1 MITERNQLFRKTALE
16 RLSSPNQLD
25 ERLKLVSYRPWVR
38 IALPALLVLIAIYV
52 AWIVSA
58 S

>member
-25 ERLKLVSYRPWVR
+25 ERLKLVSYLPWVR

>member
-1 MITERNQLFRKTALE
+1 MITERNQLFRKSALE

-38 IALPALLVLIAIYV
+38 IALPTLLALIASYAV
-52 AWIVSA
+52 WIVSV

>member
-1 MITERNQLFRKTALE
+1 MITDRNQLFRKAALE

-25 ERLKLVSYRPWVR
+25 ERLTLVSYRSLVR
-38 IALPALLVLIAIYV
+38 FALPALLVLIAIYV